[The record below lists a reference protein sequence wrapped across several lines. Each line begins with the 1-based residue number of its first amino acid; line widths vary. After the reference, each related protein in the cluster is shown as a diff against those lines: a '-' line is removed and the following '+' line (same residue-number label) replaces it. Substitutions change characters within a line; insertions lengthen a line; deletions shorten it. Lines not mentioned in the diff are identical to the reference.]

1 MQTLCATI
9 LLLAAVTFSFRTRF
23 VQFRR
28 LGRALV
34 LPLRGNADSS
44 DGVSPF
50 EAASTSL
57 AATIGTGNIAGVAG
71 ALLLG
76 GPGALLWLWVSALLG
91 MGLKYAEIV
100 IAMRYRRRGNDGV
113 WRGGPMYCISYG
125 LPKRYS
131 ILAILFSL
139 CGMLVALG
147 MGNLVQVNTVAE
159 SAEALYTVLSGRTGP
174 QSLLYVRL
182 TAGILAAALLALV
195 LSGGALRVGRAAS
208 LLVPVMSLLYLVFC
222 FVILL
227 ARAPALPGVF
237 RLIFE
242 SAFSPQAAL
251 GGTAGIGF
259 LTTFRVGLSRGVF
272 SHEAGLGTSAI
283 AHSGAEGISPQD
295 QGLFGVFEVF
305 FDALLCT
312 LTGLTVLVSGITM
325 PYGDASLNST
335 LVINAFSTR
344 FSPALAA
351 VFIAVS
357 LLLFAFTSMT
367 TFALYGAR
375 CAEFLFGSQHVQKI
389 YYVVFLLVTI
399 LGALLPRS
407 AAWEIGELLNAAM
420 SIPNLTAM
428 ALLVRRVPQLKDA
441 LQK

>member
-195 LSGGALRVGRAAS
+195 LSGGAIRVGRAAS

-237 RLIFE
+237 RLILE
-242 SAFSPQAAL
+242 SAFSPRAAL

-375 CAEFLFGSQHVQKI
+375 CAEFLFGSHVQKI

>member
-34 LPLRGNADSS
+34 LPLRGNTDSS

-237 RLIFE
+237 RLILE

-375 CAEFLFGSQHVQKI
+375 CAEFLFGSHVQKI

>member
-131 ILAILFSL
+131 ILAVLFSL

-227 ARAPALPGVF
+227 ARAPALPGIF

>member
-34 LPLRGNADSS
+34 LPLRGNTDSS

-131 ILAILFSL
+131 ILAVLFSL

-174 QSLLYVRL
+174 QSLLFVRL

-208 LLVPVMSLLYLVFC
+208 LLVPVMSLLYLLFC

-237 RLIFE
+237 RLILE

-375 CAEFLFGSQHVQKI
+375 CAEFLFGSHVQKI

>member
-34 LPLRGNADSS
+34 LPLRGNTDSS

-174 QSLLYVRL
+174 QSILYVRL
-182 TAGILAAALLALV
+182 TAGILAAVLLALV

-237 RLIFE
+237 RLILE
-242 SAFSPQAAL
+242 SAFSPRAAL

-375 CAEFLFGSQHVQKI
+375 CAEFLFGSHVQKI

>member
-34 LPLRGNADSS
+34 LPLRGNTDSS

-131 ILAILFSL
+131 ILAVLFSL

-182 TAGILAAALLALV
+182 TAGILAAVLLALV

-242 SAFSPQAAL
+242 SAFSPRAAL

-312 LTGLTVLVSGITM
+312 LTGLTVLVSGVTM

-375 CAEFLFGSQHVQKI
+375 CAEFLFGSHVQKI

>member
-34 LPLRGNADSS
+34 LPLRGNAASS

-174 QSLLYVRL
+174 QSLLFVRL

-208 LLVPVMSLLYLVFC
+208 LLVPVMSLLYLLFC

-237 RLIFE
+237 RLILE

-375 CAEFLFGSQHVQKI
+375 CAEFLFGSHVQKI

>member
-34 LPLRGNADSS
+34 LPLRGNTDSS

-113 WRGGPMYCISYG
+113 WRGGPMYCIFYG

-283 AHSGAEGISPQD
+283 AHSGAEGVSPQD

-375 CAEFLFGSQHVQKI
+375 CAEFLFGSHVQKI

>member
-34 LPLRGNADSS
+34 LPLRGNTDSS

-131 ILAILFSL
+131 ILAVLFSL

-312 LTGLTVLVSGITM
+312 LTGLTVLVSGVTM

-375 CAEFLFGSQHVQKI
+375 CAEFLFGSHVQKI

>member
-34 LPLRGNADSS
+34 LPLRGNTDSS

-182 TAGILAAALLALV
+182 TAGILAAVLLALV

-375 CAEFLFGSQHVQKI
+375 CAEFLFGSHVQKI
-389 YYVVFLLVTI
+389 YYVVFRLVTI

>member
-182 TAGILAAALLALV
+182 TAGILAAVLLALV

-375 CAEFLFGSQHVQKI
+375 CAEYLFGSHVQKI

>member
-182 TAGILAAALLALV
+182 TAGILAAVLLALV

-283 AHSGAEGISPQD
+283 AHSGAEGVSPQD

-375 CAEFLFGSQHVQKI
+375 CAEFLFGSHVQKI

>member
-34 LPLRGNADSS
+34 LPLRGNTDSS

-182 TAGILAAALLALV
+182 TAGILAAVLLALV

-237 RLIFE
+237 RLILE
-242 SAFSPQAAL
+242 SAFSPRAAL

-375 CAEFLFGSQHVQKI
+375 CAEFLFGSHVQKI

-420 SIPNLTAM
+420 STPNLTAM

>member
-131 ILAILFSL
+131 ILAVLFSL

-182 TAGILAAALLALV
+182 TAGILAAVLLALV

-283 AHSGAEGISPQD
+283 AHSGAEGVSPQD

-375 CAEFLFGSQHVQKI
+375 CAEFLFGSHVQKI

>member
-34 LPLRGNADSS
+34 LPLRGNTDSS

-182 TAGILAAALLALV
+182 TAGILAAVLLALV

-242 SAFSPQAAL
+242 SAFSPRAAL

-389 YYVVFLLVTI
+389 YYAVFLLVTI

>member
-76 GPGALLWLWVSALLG
+76 GPGALLWLWISALLG

-139 CGMLVALG
+139 CGILVALG

-375 CAEFLFGSQHVQKI
+375 CAEYLFGSHVQKI

>member
-34 LPLRGNADSS
+34 LPLRGNTDSS

-375 CAEFLFGSQHVQKI
+375 CAEYLFGSHVQKI

>member
-76 GPGALLWLWVSALLG
+76 GPGALLWLWISALLG

-159 SAEALYTVLSGRTGP
+159 SAEALHTVLSGRTGP

-195 LSGGALRVGRAAS
+195 LSGGAIRVGRAAS

-237 RLIFE
+237 RLILE
-242 SAFSPQAAL
+242 SAFSPRAAL

-375 CAEFLFGSQHVQKI
+375 CAEFLFGSHVQKI

>member
-147 MGNLVQVNTVAE
+147 MGNLVQANTVAE

-182 TAGILAAALLALV
+182 TAGILAAVLLALV

-237 RLIFE
+237 RLILE
-242 SAFSPQAAL
+242 SAFSPRAAL

-351 VFIAVS
+351 VFVAVS

-375 CAEFLFGSQHVQKI
+375 CAEFLFGSHVQKI

>member
-131 ILAILFSL
+131 ILAVLFSL

-174 QSLLYVRL
+174 QSLLFVRL

-242 SAFSPQAAL
+242 SAFSPRAAL

-375 CAEFLFGSQHVQKI
+375 CAEFLFGSHVQKI

>member
-34 LPLRGNADSS
+34 LPLRGNTDSS

-91 MGLKYAEIV
+91 MSLKYAEIV

-344 FSPALAA
+344 FSPAIAA
-351 VFIAVS
+351 VFVAVS

-375 CAEFLFGSQHVQKI
+375 CAEYLFGSQHVQKI
-389 YYVVFLLVTI
+389 YYAVFLLVTI

>member
-76 GPGALLWLWVSALLG
+76 GPGALLWLWISALLG

-375 CAEFLFGSQHVQKI
+375 CAEFLFGSHVQKI

>member
-34 LPLRGNADSS
+34 LPLRGNTDSS

-91 MGLKYAEIV
+91 MGLKYSEIV

-237 RLIFE
+237 RLILE
-242 SAFSPQAAL
+242 SAFSPRAAL

-375 CAEFLFGSQHVQKI
+375 CAEFLFGSHVQKI

>member
-34 LPLRGNADSS
+34 LPLRGNTDSS

-375 CAEFLFGSQHVQKI
+375 CAEFLFGSHVQKI

>member
-34 LPLRGNADSS
+34 LPLRGNTDSS

-182 TAGILAAALLALV
+182 TAGILAAVLLALV

-242 SAFSPQAAL
+242 SAFSPRAAL

-335 LVINAFSTR
+335 LVINAFSMR

-375 CAEFLFGSQHVQKI
+375 CAEFLFGSHVQKI

>member
-76 GPGALLWLWVSALLG
+76 GPGALLWLWISALLG
-91 MGLKYAEIV
+91 MGLKHAEIV

-351 VFIAVS
+351 VFVAVS

-375 CAEFLFGSQHVQKI
+375 CAEFLFGSHVQKI

>member
-283 AHSGAEGISPQD
+283 AHSGAEGVSPQD

-375 CAEFLFGSQHVQKI
+375 CAEFLFGSHVQKI